1 MYSCIHSSLSER
13 VDDSLPEHVTDGL
26 SVDVRRSSAVNNF
39 QEHFIKDI
47 AEGK

>member
-26 SVDVRRSSAVNNF
+26 SVDVSSTSAVTIF
-39 QEHFIKDI
+39 QEHVIKDI

>member
-26 SVDVRRSSAVNNF
+26 SVDVSSAVTIFF
-39 QEHFIKDI
+39 QEHVIKDI

>member
-1 MYSCIHSSLSER
+1 MYSCIHSSLSEW

-26 SVDVRRSSAVNNF
+26 SVDVSSAVTIF
-39 QEHFIKDI
+39 QEHVIKDI